1 MRKTLFISLRTTF
14 VTLLVT
20 GIAYPLAMTG
30 VARALVPDASSGSL
44 VRDESGKVVG
54 SSLIGQRFNNRAYFQ
69 PRPSAAGTD
78 GYDAMSSSGSNL
90 GPTSAK
96 LRDRVTAE
104 VERLRKENPDATGPI
119 PVELVTASGSGL
131 DPDLSPNAARFQVE
145 RVARARKVS
154 PERVAAILGENVEG
168 RELLFLGEPR
178 VNVLRINMALDRRF
192 GPPAPLPSSS
202 SSPAAQK

>member
-1 MRKTLFISLRTTF
+1 MRKILLISLRTTF
-14 VTLLVT
+14 VTLLLT
-20 GIAYPLAMTG
+20 GLAYPLAMTG

-44 VRDESGKVVG
+44 VRDETGKVVG
-54 SSLIGQRFNNRAYFQ
+54 SSLIGQRFQNPAYFQ

-78 GYDAMSSSGSNL
+78 GWDAMSSSGSNF

-154 PERVAAILGENVEG
+154 SERVLAILSENVEG
-168 RELLFLGEPR
+168 RDLMFLGEPR
-178 VNVLRINMALDRRF
+178 VNVLRLNMALDRRF

-202 SSPAAQK
+202 SNPARQK